1 MARKRPITTAEED
14 SRRFAEELV
23 ATGLFDIDEA
33 VVTEETKPVTEE
45 TKPVTEEVKPV
56 TEETKPVDGKPEDVK
71 PDEVVDVKPEEETTK
86 KKVKKIKAP
95 KASKK
100 KTMGILK
107 KVLILTVVTAS
118 VVTAAF
124 SAMNFFKIS
133 DINKKIDEG
142 IEIENPSGE
151 LPGSDIEIPPIVNPD
166 PIVETTKIEDDAR
179 VDVLKNLGICKSTK
193 MAEKYSNVEILNYEG
208 QGTETGTKVAYV
220 KMDNEKGETVIC
232 PIAINCEE
240 STTTANAIKNGA
252 QIVSGTQFDTFY
264 AVDSLF
270 NEEEKAT
277 AVSDY
282 VKAECGNNEAK
293 AYVTKVL
300 KNEKTGEV
308 EYSFM
313 TVSNDGNEIKTIDK
327 TKSLSEYNDNIGDF
341 YSALAGVAKTQES
354 ERTR

>member
-23 ATGLFDIDEA
+23 ATGLFDIDET

-45 TKPVTEEVKPV
+45 V
-56 TEETKPVDGKPEDVK
+56 KPVDGKPEDVK

-86 KKVKKIKAP
+86 KKKKVKKIKTT
-95 KASKK
+95 KVSKK

-124 SAMNFFKIS
+124 SAMNFFKTS
-133 DINKKIDEG
+133 DIDKKLDEG
-142 IEIENPSGE
+142 IKIENPSGE
-151 LPGSDIEIPPIVNPD
+151 LPGGDIEIPPIVDPD
-166 PIVETTKIEDDAR
+166 PIVETTKIADDAQ

-232 PIAINCEE
+232 PITINCEE
-240 STTTANAIKNGA
+240 GKTTADAITNGA

-270 NEEEKAT
+270 NEEEKVT

-282 VKAECGNNEAK
+282 VKAECGNNDAK

-327 TKSLSEYNDNIGDF
+327 TKSLSEYNGDMNDF
-341 YSALAGVAKTQES
+341 YSSLAGETKTQES